1 MSVSDCF
8 SSLCLRHILVS
19 VRCVLCSDLFFA
31 LSGSPSSP
39 LRSSFMALVLVNDHA
54 KDSSRFPKYDGGIKS
69 WREGSRI
76 VMKSFLHSKKL
87 LEVVLH
93 GPISRKHSTQQYS
106 GRVGTNLPQEHFDQ
120 QYSGRAGTNLSRFAV
135 VLLVK
140 TLNSEL
146 CPRNTSTSAGRAC
159 SSPSSSRRPHQQR
172 RPRQDDSPNTH
183 RGKSFSKTYQP
194 CSRGATEPRSLARS
208 APPQ

>member
-1 MSVSDCF
+1 
-8 SSLCLRHILVS
+8 
-19 VRCVLCSDLFFA
+19 
-31 LSGSPSSP
+31 
-39 LRSSFMALVLVNDHA
+39 MASVLVNDHA

-120 QYSGRAGTNLSRFAV
+120 QYSGRAGTNLPQEHFDIGG
-135 VLLVK
+135 
-140 TLNSEL
+140 
-146 CPRNTSTSAGRAC
+146 AGMQQSQLITPTAHKNV
-159 SSPSSSRRPHQQR
+159 RRR
-172 RPRQDDSPNTH
+172 CN
-183 RGKSFSKTYQP
+183 K
-194 CSRGATEPRSLARS
+194 
-208 APPQ
+208 